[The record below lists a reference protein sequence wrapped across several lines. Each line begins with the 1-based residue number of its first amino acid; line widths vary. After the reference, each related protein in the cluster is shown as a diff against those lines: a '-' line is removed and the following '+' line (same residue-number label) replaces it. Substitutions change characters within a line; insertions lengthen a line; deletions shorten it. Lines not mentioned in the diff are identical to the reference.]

1 MMNEI
6 KKNELNE
13 QEMDQVTGGV
23 NLDKIFD
30 IVSDAVSDAWD
41 VVSDA
46 AGTVVDVVEY
56 VMTQ

>member
-1 MMNEI
+1 MSEL

-13 QEMDQVTGGV
+13 QEIDGVTGGV

-56 VMTQ
+56 VITK